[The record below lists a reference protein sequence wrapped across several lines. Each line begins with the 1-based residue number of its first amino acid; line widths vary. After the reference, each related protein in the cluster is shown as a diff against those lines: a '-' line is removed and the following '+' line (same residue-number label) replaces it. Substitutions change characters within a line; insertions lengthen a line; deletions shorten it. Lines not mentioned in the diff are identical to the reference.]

1 MTQPAPAAKPPRT
14 DCASRAT
21 LRATGGLRRGLGA
34 LVLFALVGALGACAA
49 PMQYQGDIVVDQAG
63 FARRFAA
70 MCELTGGAEACFG
83 DPGWR

>member
-1 MTQPAPAAKPPRT
+1 MTEPAASAKPPRT
-14 DCASRAT
+14 ARLSRV
-21 LRATGGLRRGLGA
+21 RRRPRRSLGA